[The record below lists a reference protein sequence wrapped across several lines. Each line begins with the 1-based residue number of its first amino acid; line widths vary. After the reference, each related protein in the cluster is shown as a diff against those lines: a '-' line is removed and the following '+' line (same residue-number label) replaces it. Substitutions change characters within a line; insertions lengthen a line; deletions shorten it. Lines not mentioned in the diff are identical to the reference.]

1 MSSED
6 GNDLMDKIAM
16 REGDELE
23 SDSNSEI
30 ENLNLDPTSK
40 NSNFFNSEFF
50 SDLPTSF
57 IDRIPNYLSNREKYR
72 EVLILQF
79 LIILLNLISNNTDFI
94 GLSESQ
100 ATILEIISLLYSLF
114 FFIILIFY
122 LK

>member
-40 NSNFFNSEFF
+40 ISNFSIRNFF
-50 SDLPTSF
+50 RSSD
-57 IDRIPNYLSNREKYR
+57 
-72 EVLILQF
+72 
-79 LIILLNLISNNTDFI
+79 
-94 GLSESQ
+94 
-100 ATILEIISLLYSLF
+100 
-114 FFIILIFY
+114 IFY
-122 LK
+122 